1 LENELTKPMQRMEGG
16 NPYAKDKTLNYL
28 KMESTIMEK
37 IAKLEQ

>member
-1 LENELTKPMQRMEGG
+1 MQRMEGG